1 MPKFTEKQTAVINH
15 NEGNIVVSAS
25 AGSGK
30 TSVMVERL
38 IRLISEGRATVKEIL
53 AVTFTRLA
61 ASQMREKISKALISR
76 IKEGKDVERLRR
88 ELNDL
93 PMASI
98 STIDSFLNSLIK
110 KYFYLVGVDSSFSI
124 IAESEEVTLKN
135 SALKEVME
143 SLYDQGDEDLT
154 RLLRV
159 FIKRRRDDSL
169 KSIILK
175 IYGFLESET
184 DRSAFLENSLINYT
198 EEGLKNVDN
207 RLIALLIDR
216 LDYYN
221 QMISD
226 LLYRSLN
233 LKVGGYISC
242 LTIYQNLLDNA
253 FQRRSVE
260 SLKELAAYKIKRPPL
275 SKKDDLKAELY
286 DDFTIFFEGVKAV
299 QKDVDKFFYG
309 DYEERVK
316 DLESPHEI
324 LQSLIKVIKLF
335 GEEYSRQKR
344 EQGLLDYSDISHM
357 GYRILQNKEVFED
370 LRSTYKFI
378 FVDEYQDTNGIQES
392 IFRLLENDNL
402 FLVGDVKQSIYGFR
416 GCYSENFARRVE
428 NAEKHGTHVE
438 LDTNF
443 RSSKAVIDTVNKVFS
458 AVMTEPIMGLEYRKH
473 KMIYGNLYG
482 DYEGETELFYLE
494 DKAEKVDLDLG
505 VYSVEKHLS
514 MEKAEKVGYEKL
526 VVYAV
531 LKALGK
537 EIYDPKKGKRLATYS
552 DIAVLNRTVQSGVDR
567 VVKELERAGIPT
579 VSENKRSIKTYPEI
593 QLLIN
598 VLECILSPDNDIP
611 LAGAL
616 KSSVGGLSDK
626 ELKKIRD
633 TYPTLEFSEAVIKYS
648 QTGDELGGKLREF
661 YSYLTRLRLFASF
674 EGVPTLIRRIMR
686 EKSVDTKLSAS
697 PGGEYKL
704 RRIEVFISRGYKGDK
719 ERFIEEFM
727 SDLDDALSDMTV
739 PAGGGVNAVNV
750 ISMHASKGLEFPIV
764 IVAGVDRSWNRMDGR
779 EEISCARE
787 VGLGIKIY
795 EKASKV
801 SRSSVVKDYVG
812 YLKQQENLKEELRL
826 LYVALTRAESILY
839 VVAKNP
845 PSEDF
850 TPTMEAKKQLDLF
863 NGIPIKKTGVSVAD
877 LIKTSEK
884 DDRRTLV
891 LPSVNPDKVSKMR
904 KFTDFVYPY
913 QRDTLLSLKR
923 TVTEISKPKTVFEFD
938 ETPNSKP
945 LFFTSDVDTG
955 NAYHKFLELL
965 DFEKID
971 YNGLIDRLLSSFSKE
986 WQDKL
991 DVERIKRILDLDIF
1005 KKIKGYKLYKEQP
1018 FIVSVP
1024 PEMAGESGAEDILLQ
1039 GVIDLLCINGDEAVI
1054 IDYKHSVLASDALKQ
1069 KYSKQLDLYA
1079 YAAEKALG
1087 KKVTKK
1093 VLVNLLRVEEI
1104 ILN

>member
-1 MPKFTEKQTAVINH
+1 MPKFTDKQTQVINH

-38 IRLISEGRATVKEIL
+38 IRLISEGRASVREIL

-61 ASQMREKISKALISR
+61 ASQMREKISKALIGR
-76 IKEGKDVERLRR
+76 IKEGKDVERLRK

-110 KYFYLVGVDSSFSI
+110 KYFYLIGVDSSFSI
-124 IAESEEVTLKN
+124 IAEAEEVTLKN

-143 SLYDQGDEDLT
+143 TLYDQGDEDLE

-159 FIKRRRDDSL
+159 FIKKRRDDSL

-184 DRSAFLENSLINYT
+184 DPSAFLDTALYNYT
-198 EEGLKNVDN
+198 AEGLKSIDN
-207 RLIALLIDR
+207 RLIALFIER
-216 LDYYN
+216 LDYYR
-221 QMISD
+221 QMIAD
-226 LLYRSLN
+226 LFDRSLS
-233 LKVGGYISC
+233 LKVEGYVTC
-242 LTIYQNLLDNA
+242 LTAYKNLLDNA
-253 FQRRSVE
+253 YKCRNVD
-260 SLKELAAYKIKRPPL
+260 SLKEVAAYKIKRPPL
-275 SKKDDLKAELY
+275 SKKDELKAGLY
-286 DDFTIFFEGVKAV
+286 DDFTVFFEGVKAV
-299 QKDVDKFFYG
+299 QKDIDKFFYG
-309 DYEERVK
+309 DYEERLN
-316 DLESPHEI
+316 DLESPREI

-335 GEEYSRQKR
+335 EGEYFKQKS
-344 EQGLLDYSDISHM
+344 EQGVLDYSDISHM
-357 GYRILQNKEVFED
+357 GYRILQNKEVIED

-392 IFRLLENDNL
+392 IFKLLENNNL

-416 GCYSENFARRVE
+416 GCYSENFSRRVK
-428 NAEKHGTHVE
+428 NAEKNGTHVE

-443 RSSKAVIDTVNKVFS
+443 RSSKAVIDTVNQVFS
-458 AVMTEPIMGLEYRKH
+458 EVMTEPVMGLSYREH
-473 KMIYGNLYG
+473 KMIYGDLYG
-482 DYEGETELFYLE
+482 EYSGETALFYLA
-494 DKAEKVDLDLG
+494 DKAEKVNLDLG

-514 MEKAEKVGYEKL
+514 SEKTEKVGYEKL

-531 LKALGK
+531 LKALK
-537 EIYDPKKGKRLATYS
+537 KKVYDPKRGVRFATFS

-567 VVKELERAGIPT
+567 VVKELERAGIPA

-598 VLECILSPDNDIP
+598 VLECILSPDSDIP

-616 KSSVGGLSDK
+616 KSSVGGLTDR

-633 TYPTLEFSEAVIKYS
+633 TYPTLDFSEAVLKYS
-648 QTGDELGGKLREF
+648 QTGDELSSKIREF
-661 YSYLTRLRLFASF
+661 YSYLARLRLFASF

-686 EKSVDTKLSAS
+686 EKSVDTKLSAT

-704 RRIEVFISRGYKGDK
+704 RRIEVFISHGYMGDK
-719 ERFIEEFM
+719 ERFIGEFM
-727 SDLDDALSDMTV
+727 SDLDDALADMTV
-739 PAGGGVNAVNV
+739 PAGGGANAVNV

-764 IVAGVDRSWNRMDGR
+764 IVAGVDRNWNVMDSR

-787 VGLGIKIY
+787 VGIGVKVY
-795 EKASKV
+795 ERTRKV

-812 YLKQQENLKEELRL
+812 LVKQRENLKEELRL

-839 VVAKNP
+839 IVAKNP

-850 TPTMEAKKQLDLF
+850 TPTAEAKKQLDLF
-863 NGIPIKKTGVSVAD
+863 NGVPITKIGVSVAE
-877 LIKTSEK
+877 LQKTSER
-884 DDRRTLV
+884 DERRTLV
-891 LPSVNPDKVSKMR
+891 LPDEDPERVKKMC
-904 KFTDFVYPY
+904 KFIDFAYPY

-923 TVTEISKPKTVFEFD
+923 TVTEISKPATVFGFD
-938 ETPNSKP
+938 ETPDSKP
-945 LFFTSDVDTG
+945 LFSTSDADTG
-955 NAYHKFLELL
+955 IAYHKFLELL
-965 DFEKID
+965 DFEKMGD
-971 YNGLIDRLLSSFSKE
+971 NGLIDRLLLSFSKE
-986 WQDKL
+986 WQEKIDI
-991 DVERIKRILDLDIF
+991 ERIKNILNLNIF
-1005 KKIKGYKLYKEQP
+1005 KEIKGYKLYKEQP

-1039 GVIDLLCINGDEAVI
+1039 GVIDLLCIKEEEAVI
-1054 IDYKHSVLASDALKQ
+1054 IDYKHSGSSAATLKQ
-1069 KYSKQLDLYA
+1069 RYSKQLELYA
-1079 YAAEKALG
+1079 YAVEKALG

-1104 ILN
+1104 TVN